1 MEASITKAV
10 SNSVFIALYSAKW
23 LPIAWLALVPLNL
36 VVVSSYNRF
45 LPKMGC
51 FRMLVATTLFTIAVN
66 VFSAYYLSQI
76 KWFPFVLYLW
86 KDIYIMLMFQQ
97 LWSVLNATVT
107 LSKAKYLYG
116 ILYGVGGMGSVLGS
130 IVPGFLAVRYGS
142 EKLLLITIPFY
153 VLLIVAY
160 GIMLKIRERHSD
172 IEAISFD
179 RQIKSNFTTAAL
191 QIFKSKLLVFIML
204 LVVFMQIS
212 STLLDFKF
220 NSAVEILY
228 PIKDLRTEYLGRFF
242 SLVNGANVILQFLG
256 SFIFI
261 HILGLKRSHT
271 IIPLFLM
278 ICASL
283 MFALPIFPILAF
295 TYGAVKTIDYSI
307 FGVIKEMLYIP
318 LTIEEKFKSKSV
330 IDIFAYRSSKA
341 LASILIIALE
351 FFFISSIEKVVTCLL
366 IFIFFLWVFSVITLY
381 VKEEKSSAIL

>member
-1 MEASITKAV
+1 
-10 SNSVFIALYSAKW
+10 
-23 LPIAWLALVPLNL
+23 
-36 VVVSSYNRF
+36 
-45 LPKMGC
+45 
-51 FRMLVATTLFTIAVN
+51 
-66 VFSAYYLSQI
+66 
-76 KWFPFVLYLW
+76 
-86 KDIYIMLMFQQ
+86 
-97 LWSVLNATVT
+97 
-107 LSKAKYLYG
+107 
-116 ILYGVGGMGSVLGS
+116 
-130 IVPGFLAVRYGS
+130 
-142 EKLLLITIPFY
+142 
-153 VLLIVAY
+153 
-160 GIMLKIRERHSD
+160 
-172 IEAISFD
+172 
-179 RQIKSNFTTAAL
+179 
-191 QIFKSKLLVFIML
+191 VFIML

-278 ICASL
+278 ICTSL